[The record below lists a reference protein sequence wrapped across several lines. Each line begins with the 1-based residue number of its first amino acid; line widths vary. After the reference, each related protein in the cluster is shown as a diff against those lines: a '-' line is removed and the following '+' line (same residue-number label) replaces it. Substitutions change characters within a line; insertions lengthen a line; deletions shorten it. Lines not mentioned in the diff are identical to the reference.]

1 MSEEKYLKVKPSTE
15 DIIIPKHRFDEINNK
30 YKALRN
36 EYLILEEESKKKD
49 TQIDNLLKRLE
60 ALKLGYEKELN
71 TLKVKEI
78 FVEGGIIKE
87 QYDTIIP
94 KMTCEEN
101 ERLDLARA
109 IVNLINNK

>member
-1 MSEEKYLKVKPSTE
+1 MSEEKKLNLKSTE
-15 DIIIPKHRFDEINNK
+15 DIAIPKHRFDEINNK

-36 EYLILEEESKKKD
+36 EYLILQEESKKKD
-49 TQIDNLLKRLE
+49 KQIDNLFKKFE
-60 ALKLGYEKELN
+60 ALKLSYEKELN

-78 FVEGGIIKE
+78 FVEGGIIKK

-101 ERLDLARA
+101 ERLDLAKA